1 MNRTFRK
8 VWSRA
13 RGTVVVASELA
24 KRRGAGARATQT
36 NRGVGIGLLALALAA
51 TGSVYA
57 QAPAVAQKP
66 DATSAESISKILAKS
81 LEDSE
86 TNHADAAAEA
96 ARLAPWVDDTLLPP
110 HVPAMSLAGISP
122 MSIIEPPPATGGTLP
137 GLVQYLNNWLLGND
151 YQACTALTSDCLT
164 IPRANFDYSRS
175 EEHTSE
181 LQSLMRISYAV
192 FCLKKKTKPT

>member
-96 ARLAPWVDDTLLPP
+96 ARLAPWVDAKLLPP
-110 HVPAMSLAGISP
+110 HVPPISFAGISP
-122 MSIIEPPPATGGTLP
+122 RTIGRAAAREQTG
-137 GLVQYLNNWLLGND
+137 Q
-151 YQACTALTSDCLT
+151 
-164 IPRANFDYSRS
+164 
-175 EEHTSE
+175 
-181 LQSLMRISYAV
+181 
-192 FCLKKKTKPT
+192 

>member
-36 NRGVGIGLLALALAA
+36 HRGVGIGLLAPALAA

-66 DATSAESISKILAKS
+66 AATSAESISKILDTSPA
-81 LEDSE
+81 DSE
-86 TNHADAAAEA
+86 THHADAAAEA
-96 ARLAPWVDDTLLPP
+96 APSPP
-110 HVPAMSLAGISP
+110 
-122 MSIIEPPPATGGTLP
+122 T
-137 GLVQYLNNWLLGND
+137 
-151 YQACTALTSDCLT
+151 
-164 IPRANFDYSRS
+164 S
-175 EEHTSE
+175 EEPRFGKE
-181 LQSLMRISYAV
+181 ISRRGRSAV
-192 FCLKKKTKPT
+192 WPQQ

>member
-1 MNRTFRK
+1 MFFFSSRRRHTRCALVTGVQTCALPIYTNRGPLMNRTFRK

-66 DATSAESISKILAKS
+66 DATSAESISKDRKS
-81 LEDSE
+81 
-86 TNHADAAAEA
+86 T
-96 ARLAPWVDDTLLPP
+96 RLNSS
-110 HVPAMSLAGISP
+110 H
-122 MSIIEPPPATGGTLP
+122 
-137 GLVQYLNNWLLGND
+137 
-151 YQACTALTSDCLT
+151 
-164 IPRANFDYSRS
+164 
-175 EEHTSE
+175 
-181 LQSLMRISYAV
+181 
-192 FCLKKKTKPT
+192 

>member
-66 DATSAESISKILAKS
+66 DATSAESIS
-81 LEDSE
+81 
-86 TNHADAAAEA
+86 
-96 ARLAPWVDDTLLPP
+96 
-110 HVPAMSLAGISP
+110 
-122 MSIIEPPPATGGTLP
+122 
-137 GLVQYLNNWLLGND
+137 
-151 YQACTALTSDCLT
+151 
-164 IPRANFDYSRS
+164 RS

-192 FCLKKKTKPT
+192 FCLKKKKK

>member
-86 TNHADAAAEA
+86 TNH
-96 ARLAPWVDDTLLPP
+96 
-110 HVPAMSLAGISP
+110 
-122 MSIIEPPPATGGTLP
+122 
-137 GLVQYLNNWLLGND
+137 
-151 YQACTALTSDCLT
+151 
-164 IPRANFDYSRS
+164 RS
-175 EEHTSE
+175 EERRVGKEGFNTGRSRGSPYH
-181 LQSLMRISYAV
+181 
-192 FCLKKKTKPT
+192 